1 MKRPALLTDQGGVT
15 AVEFALIA
23 PVLLMFMFLLIE
35 GGRME
40 WTQQTLQEVSTNT
53 ARCMALGQ
61 DACSSTSAI
70 QSYAQSRGSAWGVSL
85 ASATITATTGQTCA
99 GVSGMSRISIS
110 LPYRSVMNLLPIA
123 QQALTA
129 TACYPSIS

>member
-1 MKRPALLTDQGGVT
+1 MKRPALLSDRQAVT
-15 AVEFALIA
+15 AVEFALLA

-61 DACSSTSAI
+61 DACNSTAAI

-85 ASATITATTGQTCA
+85 ASATITATTGQTCN

-129 TACYPSIS
+129 SACFPSVS

>member
-1 MKRPALLTDQGGVT
+1 MKRPSLFADQHGVT

-61 DACSSTSAI
+61 DACNSTAAI

-85 ASATITATTGQTCA
+85 ANATITAATGQTCS
-99 GVSGMSRISIS
+99 GVSGMSKISIS
-110 LPYRSVMNLLPIA
+110 LPYHSVMNLLPIA

-129 TACYPSIS
+129 SSCYPSVS